1 MKTLTL
7 AAAKDHAA
15 EIKDLVEQLNR
26 ACAAAMDDGM
36 VIDHAVDAQF
46 HPSGLWRPIFSV
58 TAKIDPE
65 AVVAE

>member
-15 EIKDLVEQLNR
+15 EIKDLAEQLNR
-26 ACAAAMDDGM
+26 ATLAAMNDGM
-36 VIDHAVDAQF
+36 AIDHDVVEQF
-46 HPSGLWRPIFSV
+46 HLSGLRRPIFSV